1 MSVISSIS
9 CPQEWRW
16 IQDSKMTASTKWSN
30 FGGLSMKNYSSIV
43 NILNVRTKTITFQF
57 HVVYYNH
64 FETLYSVEEKVL
76 VVWNSLTNY

>member
-1 MSVISSIS
+1 
-9 CPQEWRW
+9 
-16 IQDSKMTASTKWSN
+16 
-30 FGGLSMKNYSSIV
+30 MKNYSSIV